1 MEIKGKALKIKTI
14 KTALKNSYGNNKKKE
29 GFDGYEPV
37 DALTDTES
45 QVYYNPET
53 KQAIVTHR
61 GTQSLGDVF
70 QDYTFATRGYKGRRF
85 KKADKVQKEAERLYG
100 ANNVTTL
107 GHSLGSLIS
116 SEVGKNSK
124 EIINY
129 NKPIVPFYG
138 KKQENEYNIKTSNDP
153 FSWFYKKKEDDKN
166 KTIASNTYNPVTEH
180 SITKL
185 DELDPDEMIG
195 KGLKVKE
202 MKEMIKLYN
211 KGIKTNKIKYGKM
224 KKKELQNTI
233 ILLKQRNVPIL

>member
-1 MEIKGKALKIKTI
+1 M
-14 KTALKNSYGNNKKKE
+14 
-29 GFDGYEPV
+29 DG
-37 DALTDTES
+37 LTDTES

-61 GTQSLGDVF
+61 GTQSLGDVL

-85 KKADKVQKEAERLYG
+85 KKAEKIQKEAERLYG

-116 SEVGKNSK
+116 SEVGKTSK

-153 FSWFYKKKEDDKN
+153 FSWFFKRKDDNKN
-166 KTIASNTYNPVTEH
+166 KTIASNTLNPVTEH

-185 DELDPDEMIG
+185 DELDPEEMIGG

-202 MKEMIKLYN
+202 MKEIIKVHN
-211 KGIKTNKIKYGKM
+211 RGVKTNKIKYGKM

-233 ILLKQRNVPIL
+233 SLLKQRNIPIV